1 MGPFL
6 QIPDRLYSI
15 AEFQRFEGT
24 WDAGALSSG
33 PDEYRFPQPLS
44 WRVTVSNTGGALLV
58 SGTVEG
64 RAETDCA
71 RCAEPFELDLSGEV
85 EGYFV
90 IPGMETEGQEAE
102 EDEEFD
108 LLGEDGRLDL
118 EPLLTAALIVELP
131 LVPLHSEDCRGLCPR
146 CGKNLNEG
154 PCDCRPDEE
163 EEAAFE
169 AAKNPFAALKDY
181 RFD

>member
-1 MGPFL
+1 MASTVI
-6 QIPDRLYSI
+6 QIPDRLYST

-24 WDAGALSSG
+24 WDADVLTSG
-33 PDEYRFPQPLS
+33 PDEYRFVRPLS
-44 WRVTVSNTGGALLV
+44 WQVTVSNTGGAILV

-71 RCAEPFELDLSGEV
+71 RCAEPFELDLAGEV

-90 IPGMETEGQEAE
+90 IPGMETEGQEEA

-108 LLGEDGRLDL
+108 LLPEDGRLDVA
-118 EPLLTAALIVELP
+118 PLLSAALIVELP
-131 LVPLHSEDCRGLCPR
+131 LVPLHDEDCKGLCPQ

-154 PCDCRPDEE
+154 PCGCEPTEEDED
-163 EEAAFE
+163 FE
-169 AAKNPFAALKDY
+169 AAKNPFAALKGY
-181 RFD
+181 KFE